1 MLMKNTARKPPCT
14 NEIYCV
20 TFFLN
25 DVVVL
30 CVGEEDGVDESA
42 RGVAM
47 MTVDTDDTGPSTKTT
62 ASDEGNKRI
71 VVDRGDQFVLH
82 FYDLAAKKPHTQ
94 YKFARRGIAKSN
106 I

>member
-1 MLMKNTARKPPCT
+1 MKC
-14 NEIYCV
+14 IL
-20 TFFLN
+20 FLFLWY
-25 DVVVL
+25 DFVVS
-30 CVGEEDGVDESA
+30 CAGEEDDVDESA

-47 MTVDTDDTGPSTKTT
+47 MTVDTDDVGPSTKTNEET
-62 ASDEGNKRI
+62 GNKRTI
-71 VVDRGDQFVLH
+71 VDRGDQFVLH